1 MHLIQITK
9 FPVFVCRYLERRHV
23 HPVATSGAT
32 ACVGGGYMY
41 LFGGHARL
49 GNVNDLYLYLMRRFY
64 LRMQLWMMCPAQGT
78 KQFHGIMTESKY
90 FTGRDFYL
98 FWEILRCVIEFE
110 FVPVIKLTTCT
121 CTIYHAKII
130 LEMLLQ

>member
-1 MHLIQITK
+1 MQLIQITK

-49 GNVNDLYLYLMRRFY
+49 GNVNDLYRLDLNS
-64 LRMQLWMMCPAQGT
+64 LEWEKILPENAT
-78 KQFHGIMTESKY
+78 VNDVPSP
-90 FTGRDFYL
+90 RDKAVSWYYD
-98 FWEILRCVIEFE
+98 R
-110 FVPVIKLTTCT
+110 K
-121 CTIYHAKII
+121 
-130 LEMLLQ
+130 